1 MHGQKARTLDKF
13 GDLYYSSVQNEKGRT
28 EMARILL
35 YNIHGEKLAKIRTA
49 AALLGITPIV
59 VPEDAH
65 SHPVGYLLGYEGF
78 APSDAAERIDDE
90 MLVRESLFSPLLD
103 YMRKSGA
110 TVALK
115 AVVTEQNR
123 AWSGAAL
130 CRELQREHE
139 AMRSFAAKK
148 QAHPHKKKK

>member
-1 MHGQKARTLDKF
+1 
-13 GDLYYSSVQNEKGRT
+13 
-28 EMARILL
+28 MARILL

-78 APSDAAERIDDE
+78 APSDAAEHIDDE
-90 MLVRESLFSPLLD
+90 MLVMESLFSPLLD

-139 AMRSFAAKK
+139 AMRSSVPKRPV
-148 QAHPHKKKK
+148 HPHKKRK

>member
-1 MHGQKARTLDKF
+1 M
-13 GDLYYSSVQNEKGRT
+13 
-28 EMARILL
+28 
-35 YNIHGEKLAKIRTA
+35 
-49 AALLGITPIV
+49 ALLST
-59 VPEDAH
+59 
-65 SHPVGYLLGYEGF
+65 
-78 APSDAAERIDDE
+78 ERKSASCCRLYGMVME
-90 MLVRESLFSPLLD
+90 ALFSPLLD

-110 TVALK
+110 AVALK

-148 QAHPHKKKK
+148 PAHPHKKKK

>member
-1 MHGQKARTLDKF
+1 
-13 GDLYYSSVQNEKGRT
+13 
-28 EMARILL
+28 MARLLL
-35 YNIHGEKLAKIRTA
+35 YNIHGEKLEKIRTA
-49 AALLGITPIV
+49 AALLGITSIM

-65 SHPVGYLLGYEGF
+65 AHPVGYLLGYEGF

-90 MLVRESLFSPLLD
+90 MLVMESLFSPLLD

-110 TVALK
+110 AVALK

-139 AMRSFAAKK
+139 AMRSIAAKK
-148 QAHPHKKKK
+148 PAHPHKKKK

>member
-1 MHGQKARTLDKF
+1 
-13 GDLYYSSVQNEKGRT
+13 
-28 EMARILL
+28 MARLLL
-35 YNIHGEKLAKIRTA
+35 YNIHGEKLEKIRTA
-49 AALLGITPIV
+49 AVLLGITPIM

-65 SHPVGYLLGYEGF
+65 AHPVGYLLGYEGF
-78 APSDAAERIDDE
+78 APSDAAESFASE
-90 MLVRESLFSPLLD
+90 MLVMEALFSPLLD

-110 TVALK
+110 AVALK

-148 QAHPHKKKK
+148 SAHPHKKKK

>member
-1 MHGQKARTLDKF
+1 
-13 GDLYYSSVQNEKGRT
+13 
-28 EMARILL
+28 MARLLL
-35 YNIHGEKLAKIRTA
+35 YNIHGEKLEKIRTA
-49 AALLGITPIV
+49 AALLGITPV
-59 VPEDAH
+59 MVPEDAH
-65 SHPVGYLLGYEGF
+65 AHPVGYLLGYEGF
-78 APSDAAERIDDE
+78 APSDAAESFASE
-90 MLVRESLFSPLLD
+90 MLVMEALFSPLLD

-139 AMRSFAAKK
+139 AMRSIAAKK
-148 QAHPHKKKK
+148 PAHPHKKKK

>member
-1 MHGQKARTLDKF
+1 
-13 GDLYYSSVQNEKGRT
+13 
-28 EMARILL
+28 MAKILL
-35 YNIHGEKLAKIRTA
+35 YNIQGEKLAKIRTA
-49 AALLGITPIV
+49 AVLLGITPIE

-78 APSDAAERIDDE
+78 VPSDAVEHFDDE
-90 MLVRESLFSPLLD
+90 MLVMEALFSPLLD
-103 YMRKSGA
+103 YMRKNGA
-110 TVALK
+110 AVALK

-148 QAHPHKKKK
+148 PAHPHKKKK

>member
-1 MHGQKARTLDKF
+1 
-13 GDLYYSSVQNEKGRT
+13 
-28 EMARILL
+28 MAKVLL
-35 YNIHGEKLAKIRTA
+35 YNIHGEKLKKIRTA
-49 AALLGITPIV
+49 ASLLGITPV
-59 VPEDAH
+59 EVPED
-65 SHPVGYLLGYEGF
+65 SHVHPIGFLMGYEGF
-78 APSDAAERIDDE
+78 APSDKAERFESE
-90 MLVRESLFSPLLD
+90 MLVMEALFSPLLD

-139 AMRSFAAKK
+139 AMRSYAAKK
-148 QAHPHKKKK
+148 PEHAHKKKK

>member
-1 MHGQKARTLDKF
+1 
-13 GDLYYSSVQNEKGRT
+13 
-28 EMARILL
+28 MARLLL
-35 YNIHGEKLAKIRTA
+35 YNIHGEKLEKIRTA
-49 AALLGITPIV
+49 AALLGITPIM

-65 SHPVGYLLGYEGF
+65 AHPVGYLLGYEGF
-78 APSDAAERIDDE
+78 APSDAAESFASE
-90 MLVRESLFSPLLD
+90 MLVMEALFSPLLD

-148 QAHPHKKKK
+148 PSVP